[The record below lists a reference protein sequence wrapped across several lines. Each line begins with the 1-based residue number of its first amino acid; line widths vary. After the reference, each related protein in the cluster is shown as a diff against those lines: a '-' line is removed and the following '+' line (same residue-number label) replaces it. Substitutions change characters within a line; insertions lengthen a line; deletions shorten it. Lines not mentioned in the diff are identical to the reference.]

1 MVRDSIESQ
10 ADAFRATRFLFD
22 SIMARGEILD
32 EIVNLSLVSAEE
44 WEKALEK
51 KLWDCVSGHVFDQI
65 LMPAWVVN
73 NAGLRVIQLSAMEDR
88 AVPDRRSW
96 DSACQFMSKAAS
108 SRLAVVNQQLKDA
121 RGPGFINRW
130 VFWHTP
136 SADNHFASAVQDEL
150 TPMLASE
157 TEPKQSLSDEDVLVI
172 KRNLETKGVIE
183 VPTETIRRQWNLIY
197 KKYFLEKIIQNSR
210 DCLSLYQHYRQGFN
224 EGDIDCQAVV
234 LFHRYSFSD

>member
-1 MVRDSIESQ
+1 
-10 ADAFRATRFLFD
+10 
-22 SIMARGEILD
+22 
-32 EIVNLSLVSAEE
+32 
-44 WEKALEK
+44 
-51 KLWDCVSGHVFDQI
+51 
-65 LMPAWVVN
+65 
-73 NAGLRVIQLSAMEDR
+73 
-88 AVPDRRSW
+88 
-96 DSACQFMSKAAS
+96 AAS

-157 TEPKQSLSDEDVLVI
+157 T
-172 KRNLETKGVIE
+172 
-183 VPTETIRRQWNLIY
+183 
-197 KKYFLEKIIQNSR
+197 NSR

-234 LFHRYSFSD
+234 LFH